1 MRILGLN
8 TYHADTSAC
17 LIIDGII
24 VSACEEERF
33 SRIKHFTGF
42 PLNSIKY
49 CLKSSNLDIKDIDF
63 ITVNYN
69 FNYNFNERVKFLL
82 SNLKNTSLVYKLLSI
97 LNKKNVADLLYEN
110 FGEDVK
116 KKIKFVPHHV
126 SHISSSYYTSGFQE
140 SVGLS
145 IDATGD
151 FSSLEY
157 SLFKN
162 NKIEIIA
169 KNHYPH
175 SLGIFYQAISQF
187 LGFRKFGDEY
197 KVMALAAFG
206 KPKFK
211 KEFNEIVKF
220 LPPYNFELNLDYF
233 IHQKKFFFEGALASE
248 PYFENLYSRNIENLL
263 GKARYH
269 GEDIEERHKD
279 IAATLQYKFEEI
291 ILKIVNNIYLENL
304 SDNIC
309 LSGGCFFNSVLNGKI
324 YKLNKFKNISIHAN
338 VGDAG
343 GAIGSALYTEYEN
356 LSNGFKNNKFENYFL
371 GPSYSVNEIEQS
383 IKKYSTLLTDFEI
396 RKFVNYS
403 DLNDIVANILSKK
416 GVVAWFQ
423 GQSEWGPRAL
433 GNRSILVDAK
443 VPEIKEILNK
453 KIKLREQFRP
463 FAASVLEEDISNY
476 FNVNEEGDAFPNM
489 NFVLEAKEVTKNKY
503 PAIVHIDGSSRIQSV
518 NKKNNLKFYNLI
530 STFKKK
536 FKSPIL
542 LNTSLNIDEP
552 ICQSPDDVIKSFA
565 NTKVDCIA
573 LESILLIKKSIL

>member
-1 MRILGLN
+1 M
-8 TYHADTSAC
+8 
-17 LIIDGII
+17 
-24 VSACEEERF
+24 
-33 SRIKHFTGF
+33 
-42 PLNSIKY
+42 
-49 CLKSSNLDIKDIDF
+49 
-63 ITVNYN
+63 
-69 FNYNFNERVKFLL
+69 
-82 SNLKNTSLVYKLLSI
+82 
-97 LNKKNVADLLYEN
+97 
-110 FGEDVK
+110 
-116 KKIKFVPHHV
+116 
-126 SHISSSYYTSGFQE
+126 
-140 SVGLS
+140 S

-248 PYFENLYSRNIENLL
+248 PYFENLYSRNIEKLL

-383 IKKYSTLLTDFEI
+383 IKKHSTLLTDFEI